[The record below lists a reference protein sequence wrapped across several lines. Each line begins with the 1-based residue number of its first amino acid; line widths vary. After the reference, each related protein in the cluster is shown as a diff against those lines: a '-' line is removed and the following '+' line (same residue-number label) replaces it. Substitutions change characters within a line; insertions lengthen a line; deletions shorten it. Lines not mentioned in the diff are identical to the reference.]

1 MYKVNKAVCLILAFV
16 FSLSLFAGCGTANK
30 AADASV
36 PGSTASVSST
46 EPESSKPALEPV
58 ELSWYVV
65 GKPQKDTALVEDA
78 VADYLKDTLNCRVK
92 INYFDWGAYQDKMNV
107 MIATGDT
114 FDLCFTA
121 NWMVNFIQNAGKGSW
136 YDITTL
142 VDQYA
147 PKVKEKYAKYL
158 DACKVNGKLYGIPY
172 NMSGFGAQGAA
183 FVRRD
188 LLDKYK
194 VDIGSLKTYEDLEPF
209 FDQVVANEKGV
220 TPICMVDG
228 TSGLFNYW
236 FDQPD
241 VSIPTLGV
249 KYDDQTCTVVNC
261 DDDPLSVKDREL
273 LRKWYLKGYIRKDAA
288 SIKDNNA
295 EMKSKKYACTIG
307 GYVPGWLENYEINWG
322 LDCEAIVLGS
332 KPLLNT
338 TSITQSCTA
347 VSSTS
352 KNPERAVM
360 LLEQTN
366 TDPKLLNLMGF
377 GIEGQHYVI
386 TDDSDPVIKIFKMP
400 DGVTAETSG
409 YKTNTEW
416 MFGDPWM
423 LMSDVPNRKELVEA
437 QKKATDNCVVSPIN
451 GFTFDNAPVKTQ
463 VAQLTAIYN
472 EYKNVWGMG
481 SMDLAKF
488 PEYQDRLKKAGLEDV
503 QKEMQKQVDAWK
515 ANKK

>member
-1 MYKVNKAVCLILAFV
+1 
-16 FSLSLFAGCGTANK
+16 
-30 AADASV
+30 
-36 PGSTASVSST
+36 
-46 EPESSKPALEPV
+46 
-58 ELSWYVV
+58 
-65 GKPQKDTALVEDA
+65 
-78 VADYLKDTLNCRVK
+78 
-92 INYFDWGAYQDKMNV
+92 
-107 MIATGDT
+107 
-114 FDLCFTA
+114 
-121 NWMVNFIQNAGKGSW
+121 
-136 YDITTL
+136 
-142 VDQYA
+142 
-147 PKVKEKYAKYL
+147 
-158 DACKVNGKLYGIPY
+158 
-172 NMSGFGAQGAA
+172 
-183 FVRRD
+183 
-188 LLDKYK
+188 
-194 VDIGSLKTYEDLEPF
+194 
-209 FDQVVANEKGV
+209 
-220 TPICMVDG
+220 
-228 TSGLFNYW
+228 
-236 FDQPD
+236 
-241 VSIPTLGV
+241 
-249 KYDDQTCTVVNC
+249 
-261 DDDPLSVKDREL
+261 
-273 LRKWYLKGYIRKDAA
+273 
-288 SIKDNNA
+288 
-295 EMKSKKYACTIG
+295 
-307 GYVPGWLENYEINWG
+307 
-322 LDCEAIVLGS
+322 
-332 KPLLNT
+332 
-338 TSITQSCTA
+338 

-377 GIEGQHYVI
+377 GIEDQHYVI